1 MSSSIAVQLVC
12 EAGARVIGTGR
23 AGDRDTALD
32 LGADAFLD
40 LRADPLE
47 DAGQVDVVIGGD
59 ILDRSAALVRAGGT
73 LVSPPTVRPRDG
85 QTIFFVVEP
94 DRARP
99 ADLARRVRDG
109 RLRPIAGAVRTLAEV
124 LSAFAAAQRAPGK
137 MIIRVAAAE

>member
-1 MSSSIAVQLVC
+1 MSSSIAVQLAC

-40 LRADPLE
+40 LRARRWHARLNRL
-47 DAGQVDVVIGGD
+47 A
-59 ILDRSAALVRAGGT
+59 
-73 LVSPPTVRPRDG
+73 PTVRPRDG

-109 RLRPIAGAVRTLAEV
+109 RLRPIVGAVRTLAEV
-124 LSAFAAAQRAPGK
+124 PSAFAATQRDRPRSSSRRGPRAARPAPEQTIAK
-137 MIIRVAAAE
+137 A